1 MNNFLLNP
9 DEFVNEDFARS
20 KTVPQN
26 QDNDQN
32 EANKISFDPV
42 FDKDILQ
49 NLKPDEPQNV
59 IKINELERF
68 DNDIKE
74 IQRQLVEHQN

>member
-1 MNNFLLNP
+1 M
-9 DEFVNEDFARS
+9 
-20 KTVPQN
+20 
-26 QDNDQN
+26 
-32 EANKISFDPV
+32 NKIAFDPV